1 MYFSLITPV
10 PGRERE
16 AAHAWARS
24 AGPYV
29 EHQWLWRFFP
39 AEAGSP
45 RDFLFRRRDADG
57 LPRFYVV
64 SQRPPV
70 PAADAWLIHP
80 RDYAPVLEIGDRLQ
94 FELRANP
101 VVTHS
106 RTGKRT
112 RHDVVIEAK
121 KTLLVERGLNKWED
135 WKPDR
140 IQPDGS
146 PDPRPELYELVQEH
160 AGSLLSDRAP
170 LRGFAVDQKC
180 LAVEAYQQ
188 HGSKKEGQLRISTV
202 DFSGELTVTDPNLF
216 GKTLREG
223 IGHAKAFGCGLLLV
237 RRV

>member
-80 RDYAPVLEIGDRLQ
+80 RDYAPVLEIEMCIRDRTWKICSPACAAYC
-94 FELRANP
+94 RSW
-101 VVTHS
+101 S
-106 RTGKRT
+106 RQWMARLWTSWR
-112 RHDVVIEAK
+112 
-121 KTLLVERGLNKWED
+121 
-135 WKPDR
+135 
-140 IQPDGS
+140 
-146 PDPRPELYELVQEH
+146 
-160 AGSLLSDRAP
+160 
-170 LRGFAVDQKC
+170 
-180 LAVEAYQQ
+180 
-188 HGSKKEGQLRISTV
+188 
-202 DFSGELTVTDPNLF
+202 
-216 GKTLREG
+216 
-223 IGHAKAFGCGLLLV
+223 
-237 RRV
+237 